1 MADRLQEALSTL
13 QVRFGGAAPR
23 PLQAPPHPVR
33 PSGIAEL
40 DELTGIGGWP
50 VGKLSLL
57 NGSTGSGKRTIAQ
70 LTAAQA
76 TRESAV
82 AYIDFAAHL
91 DPLFLSRMGAEL
103 DQLLIVRPKTVREGI
118 DSAITLAR
126 SGADLVCLDFGP
138 AAYLGRKALSLDS
151 YQSLDGELPVFV
163 HRAAEAACTVLLIND
178 AEPVEAL
185 RYYASLIVGVQRRDW
200 ILGPEGDLA
209 GIEVEALAV
218 KNRLAPPGRRALLR
232 LAYQ

>member
-23 PLQAPPHPVR
+23 TLQAPPHPVR

-57 NGSTGSGKRTIAQ
+57 NGSAGSGKRTIAQ
-70 LTAAQA
+70 LTVAQA
-76 TRESAV
+76 TRESTV
-82 AYIDFAAHL
+82 AYVDFPAHL
-91 DPLFLSRMGAEL
+91 DPLFLSRMGADL
-103 DQLLIVRPKTVREGI
+103 DQLLIVHPKTLREGI

-126 SGADLVCLDFGP
+126 SGTDLVCLDFGQSP
-138 AAYLGRKALSLDS
+138 AGSG
-151 YQSLDGELPVFV
+151 LDGELPVFV

-185 RYYASLIVGVQRRDW
+185 RYYASLIVGVQRRKW

-218 KNRLAPPGRRALLR
+218 KNRLASPGRRALLR